1 MVVLYEVEFEF
12 RNRVDVPIQPRRGV
26 VSEFQDPTHFLL
38 FGVHGAVVVVRPGP
52 SMVVAL
58 SVWCGG

>member
-1 MVVLYEVEFEF
+1 V
-12 RNRVDVPIQPRRGV
+12 
-26 VSEFQDPTHFLL
+26 